1 MSARMPVPTDGR
13 DLDHRLAG
21 DPGIARHQRGHPDGP
36 DRPMPGAGTPV
47 WDRVPSDRGP
57 LGSTPTY
64 YDQPVVKAP
73 PWGAPVAAYLV
84 TGGACGTAA
93 AIAAVAQ
100 VAGGPAAAPVVR
112 AARAVAMATG
122 VGSAGLLL
130 SDLGRPARFLNMYR
144 VFRPTSAMS
153 MGSYLLSA
161 TTGAT
166 LWAMVLGHRGG
177 VLGATG
183 RVAGIAAGVVGVPL
197 SGYTGV
203 LLGATAVP
211 GWNVGIG
218 TLPPLFMASG
228 AATSGSTLR
237 LLPSAVLGAQG
248 HRTVAAITV
257 SAQAAELVVERV
269 HERRM
274 ADRPRVRAAYDAQP
288 AWRAG
293 RVLTVASLALGLVAP
308 RHPALR
314 VTAGLLGVTG
324 AALTKVAVFR
334 AGMATAGDP
343 LATHEAV

>member
-1 MSARMPVPTDGR
+1 MTGEARLPTDGR
-13 DLDHRLAG
+13 DLDPRLVG
-21 DPGIARHQRGHPDGP
+21 GLGFARRQRAHPAGP
-36 DRPMPGAGTPV
+36 DRPMPGSGEPV

-57 LGSTPTY
+57 AGSVPTY

-93 AIAAVAQ
+93 AIAAVADL
-100 VAGGPAAAPVVR
+100 AGGPAAAPVVR
-112 AARAVAMATG
+112 VARTVALVTG
-122 VGSAGLLL
+122 AGSAGLLL
-130 SDLGRPARFLNMYR
+130 SDLGRPGRFLNMYR

-161 TTGAT
+161 TTGAS
-166 LWAMVLGHRGG
+166 LMALLLGNRGG
-177 VLGATG
+177 ALGAAG
-183 RVAGIAAGVVGVPL
+183 RVAGITAGVVGVPL

-211 GWNVGIG
+211 GWNVGIT

-228 AATSGSTLR
+228 AATSASALR
-237 LLPSAVLGAQG
+237 LLPLGDQAQ
-248 HRTVAAITV
+248 RTVTTIAI
-257 SAQAAELVVERV
+257 SAQVAELLAERE
-269 HERRM
+269 HDRRLEH
-274 ADRPRVRAAYDAQP
+274 RPRVRAAYDEQP

-293 RVLTVASLALGLVAP
+293 RALTVASLALGLVAR

-334 AGMATAGDP
+334 AGVATATDP
-343 LATHEAV
+343 LATHEAG